1 MQHSGRTGSITRTGR
16 RLTAALAA
24 GAIVTLTTITT
35 APAAPAAPAATKPST
50 KPSTASVVSSET
62 VAGRG
67 TVLAARTTVYT
78 LKTNGGGCAA
88 KCLTARPPVLLS
100 HGVRTPTAGPGV
112 DAQAL
117 GTARATHHAR
127 QITYAG
133 KRLYWSIKDT
143 APGQA
148 HGSGHDKWG
157 TWSTVAL
164 AAGAPTATAA
174 PTSDAQ
180 TNDGPTTAPTVT
192 APTVGPSTAPTVT
205 APTVGPATAPA
216 ATSPPETDP
225 PATSPPTPAPTTPT
239 TPTKNPGTG
248 GAAF

>member
-35 APAAPAAPAATKPST
+35 APAAPAATKPST

-67 TVLAARTTVYT
+67 TVLAAGTTVYT

-164 AAGAPTATAA
+164 AGGAPTATAA
-174 PTSDAQ
+174 PNADAP
-180 TNDGPTTAPTVT
+180 TNGAPTTAPTV
-192 APTVGPSTAPTVT
+192 GPAA